1 MEPLSNLDI
10 VILIGFAIS
19 MLIAFVRGF
28 VTEMLSIIGL
38 ALFVLLVVYLSPLM
52 QPLFEKYI
60 ASKILAQVVIFL
72 VIMAV
77 FYAIW
82 IIGTDK
88 LVVKIRKSTLSFMDR
103 LFGLIFGLVRALI
116 ILGCCFLITKILLP
130 EELKKDTLKKS
141 NFFIVAQTCSDVI
154 EKVLPADFVE
164 NTMKS
169 LEDMNKV
176 EKDTKQK
183 TDEKTENEAEEI
195 KNLPAKVD
203 QEQMNKIF
211 EQLIKPEIKSDKK
224 PEVKKETGKNNEKT
238 GYDNSE
244 IKNLNNLIDKTAKD

>member
-116 ILGCCFLITKILLP
+116 ILGCCFLVTKILLP

-183 TDEKTENEAEEI
+183 TDEKTEKEAEEI

-224 PEVKKETGKNNEKT
+224 PEAKKETGKNNEKT